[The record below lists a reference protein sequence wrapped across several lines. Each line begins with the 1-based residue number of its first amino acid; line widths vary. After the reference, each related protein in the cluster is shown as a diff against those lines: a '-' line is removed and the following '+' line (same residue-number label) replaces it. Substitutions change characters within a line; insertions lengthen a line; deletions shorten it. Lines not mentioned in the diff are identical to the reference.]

1 MILAETAGINCEIMC
16 WGNTLISAANLHLM
30 LAFAGGTYYEQPIPY
45 DSYEYGMQDVIR
57 TQSDGYVYAPQKP
70 GLGVEIDCE
79 AMKSATIHSFDVT
92 QA

>member
-1 MILAETAGINCEIMC
+1 MVLAETAGMNCEIMC

-30 LAFAGGTYYEQPIPY
+30 LAFRNGTYYEQPIPY

-70 GLGVEIDCE
+70 GLGVDIDQD
-79 AMKSATIHSFDVT
+79 AMQAATIHEYAVR
-92 QA
+92 